1 MTERTGSRRS
11 GSTFSVQLIVFL
23 GLMGALAVV
32 LSYVGTIHITSY
44 LRVGISDLPNRLT
57 DFLLGPFIGA
67 LFGGVMDA
75 VKYLLQLDGP
85 FFPGFTLSAVCGSL
99 IFGAVTHGRH
109 GHRLSLARIFTA
121 ELLIK
126 VFVNMGMNTAWSCML
141 YGKSFM
147 AILPARAIAN
157 LIQLPMDTVIIY
169 SVLLALDKARVLSK
183 MRMWLKL
190 AVQQS

>member
-1 MTERTGSRRS
+1 MIGLLQKIFVKNRGEAETRTA
-11 GSTFSVQLIVFL
+11 
-23 GLMGALAVV
+23 MGMLC
-32 LSYVGTIHITSY
+32 GI
-44 LRVGISDLPNRLT
+44 VGIVLNV
-57 DFLLGPFIGA
+57 LLFAG
-67 LFGGVMDA
+67 
-75 VKYLLQLDGP
+75 K
-85 FFPGFTLSAVCGSL
+85 L
-99 IFGAVTHGRH
+99 IAGAVTHGRH

-190 AVQQS
+190 ASG